1 MPPNTVKVD
10 RTSQWGNP
18 FVIGK
23 VSPGKSVLGAGT
35 PSELCGVPVRDRAQA
50 IELFRKWIY
59 SESNLA
65 GEWRRSVR
73 ALRGKN
79 LACWCPLG
87 GPCHAEILLSL
98 AN

>member
-10 RTSQWGNP
+10 RTSQWGNL

-35 PSELCGVPVRDRAQA
+35 PSGLCGVPVRDRAQA

-79 LACWCPLG
+79 LAC
-87 GPCHAEILLSL
+87 
-98 AN
+98 